1 MAICHCYVEQAVSLA
16 DHSEVKRLAIDE
28 TSRAKGHD
36 YVTLAADAERRAVL
50 FVAAGKDANTI
61 EGLAGNL
68 RAHHG
73 RPSQIEAISID
84 MSPAFIQR
92 VSENFPNAQVTFD
105 NSRHSPCL

>member
-50 FVAAGKDANTI
+50 FVAAGAV
-61 EGLAGNL
+61 
-68 RAHHG
+68 
-73 RPSQIEAISID
+73 
-84 MSPAFIQR
+84 AFIGKDKLFDEVVLLVR
-92 VSENFPNAQVTFD
+92 AAVTLKQWVWD
-105 NSRHSPCL
+105 GSATDTGAA